1 MLRPTLLCAAA
12 LALAAA
18 AAAHADVYKSV
29 DADGQVRYSDV
40 WTPGATL
47 LKGLSLK
54 NGELTATQ
62 ADSKS
67 APPVATNDHTP
78 DPSKLAAQKAVAQD
92 VAASKAD
99 QCQALKDQYAKEIR
113 ARRITKPGSTADD
126 PQYMS
131 DTEADAERV
140 KTKQAM
146 DETCGD
152 N

>member
-1 MLRPTLLCAAA
+1 MLRPALLCVT
-12 LALAAA
+12 ALAAA

-54 NGELTATQ
+54 NGELTASS
-62 ADSKS
+62 DSKS
-67 APPVATNDHTP
+67 APSATDDHTP

-92 VAASKAD
+92 VAATRAE
-99 QCQALKDQYAKEIR
+99 QCQTLKDQYAKEVRALRIR
-113 ARRITKPGSTADD
+113 KADSPADD
-126 PQYMS
+126 PQYLS
-131 DTEADAERV
+131 AADADAERV

-146 DETCGD
+146 DEACSATNPD
-152 N
+152 D